1 MLLLLSAC
9 AKPVDAPEDLDE
21 LFHYFWS
28 KYEDGTDEE
37 LLAAAANLDPLIQ
50 EASEGLVTDLTDEEQ
65 ATVDLGSPRDP
76 AEATGMFVAGPLDC
90 AFSDTERL
98 LYALDQDGLYEGV
111 PGTQS
116 YDAYN
121 RVYTSD
127 LAAYQARDTPFLT
140 WTTTYTVTPLF
151 TTYTAVIS
159 GSMRY
164 VAGADGAGPVVIQRS
179 FLADPAVMEGD
190 TEDYF
195 DQDYQLDLV
204 LPNGSISAHAY
215 TFWRDLQSAGLDDES
230 TGVQNLLIDGLV
242 DFYDAAETVCATG
255 GF

>member
-21 LFHYFWS
+21 LFHYVWS
-28 KYEDGTDEE
+28 RYEDGTDEE
-37 LLAAAANLDPLIQ
+37 ILAAAANLDPLIQ
-50 EASEGLVTDLTDEEQ
+50 EHGEGIVSDLTEAEQ

-76 AEATGMFVAGPLDC
+76 AEATGMFVSGPLDC
-90 AFSDTERL
+90 AFADTERL
-98 LYALDQDGLYEGV
+98 LYALDQEGLYETATGE
-111 PGTQS
+111 QS
-116 YDAYN
+116 YDAYD

-127 LAAYQARDTPFLT
+127 LDAYEARETNFLT

-164 VAGADGAGPVVIQRS
+164 VPEADGVGPVVIQRS
-179 FLADPAVMEGD
+179 YLPDPAVMEGD

-195 DQDYQLDLV
+195 DQDYQLDIV
-204 LPNGSISAHAY
+204 LPKGDISAHAY

-230 TGVQNLLIDGLV
+230 TGVQNLLIDGLN
-242 DFYDAAETVCATG
+242 DFYVDAETVCAAG